1 MTTAIHAE
9 VLDTALTQASDEA
22 KARFADSAL
31 LTRYDELV
39 VAQHEYA
46 VSQSESSRVDHLAA
60 TERLRSEQAVTSRS
74 LDRTRLVSQS
84 TTLGAT
90 QCSLCRGTIEVPSRR
105 QSR

>member
-39 VAQHEYA
+39 VAQHEY
-46 VSQSESSRVDHLAA
+46 AA